1 MANTEPHTVLND
13 LITNYNNHCKLIRS
27 QCLINRDF
35 SKPMDY
41 SLLEKSE
48 LNLMDTLD
56 CFIQINPSKHQ
67 LRTALRTLTEIP
79 YISETILEHLL
90 TKELANKDVKIIK
103 KFINVHVEFSKSIFT
118 IPLKKLASKAV
129 VTTKPLE

>member
-1 MANTEPHTVLND
+1 MDNTEPRTVLDD
-13 LITNYNNHCKLIRS
+13 LIINYHNHCKLIRS

-48 LNLMDTLD
+48 DNLMENLEF
-56 CFIQINPSKHQ
+56 FIQINPSKHQ
-67 LRTALRTLTEIP
+67 LRTALRTLTEMP
-79 YISETILEHLL
+79 YISETILEHYL
-90 TKELANKDVKIIK
+90 TKELTNKDIKIIK